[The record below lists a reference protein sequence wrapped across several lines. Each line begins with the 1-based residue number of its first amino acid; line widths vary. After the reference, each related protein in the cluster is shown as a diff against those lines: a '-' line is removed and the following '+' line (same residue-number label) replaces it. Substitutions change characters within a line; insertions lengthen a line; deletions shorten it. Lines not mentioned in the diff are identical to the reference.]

1 MYAAALTFVAD
12 VAKWLCHSSVSFS
25 WMGCSTAALRLSH
38 HADSP
43 AICSDNC
50 WLYCLRAAAVA
61 FFPGGGP
68 GGANDGIGVATA
80 PGSAAWSLPR
90 ARPTCADQSSP
101 APVAAGGPG
110 GAHRAARGGR
120 RGALPLRRLSS
131 HCYRRFPAQFTIR
144 L

>member
-25 WMGCSTAALRLSH
+25 WMGCSTAAIRRSH

-68 GGANDGIGVATA
+68 GGANDGIGVAAA
-80 PGSAAWSLPR
+80 PGSAAWSLAR
-90 ARPTCADQSSP
+90 ARPTYADQSSP
-101 APVAAGGPG
+101 ATVSTRGPVVPNPARRRR
-110 GAHRAARGGR
+110 RAA
-120 RGALPLRRLSS
+120 
-131 HCYRRFPAQFTIR
+131 
-144 L
+144 